1 MQRAARDTSP
11 SGSFSSHS
19 PTREPTIEESV
30 PWPRRE
36 PHREARSVSSPKG
49 GEVQRKTTLGAQAP
63 RFPYKARP
71 LTAGPRSRVHAS
83 PPCNTPQRID
93 WSVMRPASAIH
104 RSQASPQGRFF
115 GSSDEESP
123 QSAGAQRAS
132 PQERSKPAAP
142 QIYCDS
148 SEGHPISPFGWAD
161 SDVFVQGEAAGRAGL
176 HPRQDGQKD
185 RRGSIV
191 QRPASAIV
199 RANTPETPRGAEA
212 ASLPFAENLHLRAEE
227 EVHGLASHD
236 HSGPFARA
244 GSDGWRIS
252 ALSPSQN
259 GNKSPPRMRQSVSRP
274 LSASATSGRRNSTG
288 YPVGTFP
295 GNTKVKQVLMTAGTS
310 PCCFE
315 RGCSD

>member
-11 SGSFSSHS
+11 PGSGNSHS
-19 PTREPTIEESV
+19 PTREPTIQESV
-30 PWPRRE
+30 PWPRGG
-36 PHREARSVSSPKG
+36 PYREARSVSSPKG

-132 PQERSKPAAP
+132 PQQRSKPAAP
-142 QIYCDS
+142 RIYCDS

-191 QRPASAIV
+191 RRPASAIV
-199 RANTPETPRGAEA
+199 RAITPETPRGAEA
-212 ASLPFAENLHLRAEE
+212 ASVPLAENLHLRAEE
-227 EVHGLASHD
+227 GVDGLASHN
-236 HSGPFARA
+236 HSGQFARA
-244 GSDGWRIS
+244 GSDGWHIS
-252 ALSPSQN
+252 ALPPPQH

-274 LSASATSGRRNSTG
+274 LSASATGGRRNSTG

-295 GNTKVKQVLMTAGTS
+295 GNTKVKQVLITAGTI
-310 PCCFE
+310 PCDFQ